1 MSPDEVLAVA
11 AAGRALGCKEALF
24 TLGDRPEARYESH
37 RRALRRFGHETTQS
51 YLAAMCRLVLEETGL
66 LPHPNAGV
74 LGRRELAELREVSA
88 SQGMMLESV
97 AERLCGPGGPHEG
110 APDKRPRTRLAM
122 IARAGELAIPF
133 TSGILIGIGETP
145 AERVEALLALRDLH
159 DEGGHIQEVI
169 VQNFRAKPDTPMAA
183 AGEPG
188 LARADDRTCAI
199 ARLVLGPAMSV
210 QAPPNLSAE
219 ATGRCCGGHQRL
231 GRGLAPHPGLHQPRG
246 ALARARPARGALRRR
261 RLRPARAAHDL
272 PRVPGRRPLPRP
284 GHAPARPRAGRARRA
299 RRGRGAPPGGGG
311 RVSVT
316 FCRTAGPGP
325 AARATVR
332 EGAGL
337 DEAAIAAALAE
348 GLLPVET
355 ARAGGPALAFV
366 AGPADALAL
375 AGAGVGG
382 WRITVRHEGPRAAVL
397 DALVRSGAAFLR
409 TDPAR
414 LEEAIE
420 LGWLPGTAV
429 RVSVPVADL
438 AEALD
443 AIAAGAVDLVLG
455 DWGPDEVAAL
465 RDALAPRALVERTAL
480 PPETEI
486 DAARA
491 ELARPLFTAWLARV
505 DGSGAAR
512 PRYRWAPGRDEAP
525 PVPARR
531 LSAEWE
537 DPAWREGEP
546 EAGLGRLAPD
556 LAGILE
562 RSLEGRPPRV
572 DEIERLFRARGPE
585 VEAVA
590 QVADRLR
597 RERCGEVVTYVVN
610 RNINYTN
617 QCYFRCGFCGFSRGP
632 KSLNLR
638 GDPYILEVHEVV
650 HRSVEAWERGAT
662 EVCLQGGIHPDFTGD
677 FYAGVLEAIKARLPE
692 MHVHGFT
699 PLEVWQGA
707 HTLGVS
713 VREFLTRLRDAGLGT
728 LPGTAAE
735 ILDDRVRL
743 HLCPDKVRT
752 AEWAEVMIT
761 AHELGLRATTTMM
774 FGHID
779 GPRAWANH
787 LEVLRR
793 IQRRTGGFTEF
804 VPLPF
809 VHMASPIFL
818 QGKARPGPT
827 WDEVVLVHAVGRI
840 ALAGLIDNIQASW
853 VKLGLDGGARLLA
866 AGCNDLGGTLMD
878 ENISRAS
885 GASHGQLATPEELE
899 AAIRSAGRIPARRNT
914 VYELIGAPAP

>member
-1 MSPDEVLAVA
+1 
-11 AAGRALGCKEALF
+11 
-24 TLGDRPEARYESH
+24 
-37 RRALRRFGHETTQS
+37 
-51 YLAAMCRLVLEETGL
+51 
-66 LPHPNAGV
+66 
-74 LGRRELAELREVSA
+74 
-88 SQGMMLESV
+88 
-97 AERLCGPGGPHEG
+97 
-110 APDKRPRTRLAM
+110 
-122 IARAGELAIPF
+122 
-133 TSGILIGIGETP
+133 
-145 AERVEALLALRDLH
+145 
-159 DEGGHIQEVI
+159 
-169 VQNFRAKPDTPMAA
+169 
-183 AGEPG
+183 
-188 LARADDRTCAI
+188 
-199 ARLVLGPAMSV
+199 
-210 QAPPNLSAE
+210 
-219 ATGRCCGGHQRL
+219 
-231 GRGLAPHPGLHQPRG
+231 
-246 ALARARPARGALRRR
+246 
-261 RLRPARAAHDL
+261 
-272 PRVPGRRPLPRP
+272 
-284 GHAPARPRAGRARRA
+284 
-299 RRGRGAPPGGGG
+299 
-311 RVSVT
+311 VSVT
-316 FCRTAGPGP
+316 FCRVAGPGP
-325 AARATVR
+325 AARATAR

-337 DEAAIAAALAE
+337 DEAAVAAALAE
-348 GLLPVET
+348 GLLPVES
-355 ARAGGPALAFV
+355 AAPEGPALAWV
-366 AGPADALAL
+366 VDP
-375 AGAGVGG
+375 AGAMALHGRGVAG
-382 WRITVRHEGPRAAVL
+382 WRITVRHEGPRADVL
-397 DALVRSGAAFLR
+397 DALARSGAAFLR

-420 LGWLPGTAV
+420 LGWLPAIAT
-429 RVSVPVADL
+429 RVSVPVASL
-438 AEALD
+438 EEALD
-443 AIAAGAVDLVLG
+443 AIAAGAVDLVVG
-455 DWGPDEVAAL
+455 DWGPDEVGAL
-465 RDALAPRALVERTAL
+465 RDALAPRPLVERTAL

-486 DAARA
+486 DNARA
-491 ELARPLFTAWLARV
+491 DLPRPLLTAWLARV

-512 PRYRWAPGRDEAP
+512 PRYGWAPGRDEAP
-525 PVPARR
+525 PVPPRR

-537 DPAWREGEP
+537 DAAWTGGEP
-546 EAGLGRLAPD
+546 ERGLGRLAPD

-590 QVADRLR
+590 AVADELR
-597 RERCGEVVTYVVN
+597 RAACSEVVTYVVN

-638 GDPYILEVHEVV
+638 GDPYILNVHEVV

-677 FYAGVLEAIKARLPE
+677 FYVGVLEAIKARLPA

-707 HTLGVS
+707 HTLGVG
-713 VREFLTRLRDAGLGT
+713 VRDFLTRLRDAGLGT

-735 ILDDRVRL
+735 ILDDRVRA

-752 AEWAEVMIT
+752 SEWAEVMIT

-818 QGKARPGPT
+818 QGRARPGPT

-899 AAIRSAGRIPARRNT
+899 AAIRSAGRVPARRTT
-914 VYELIGAPAP
+914 VYDLIAPAPSA

>member
-1 MSPDEVLAVA
+1 M
-11 AAGRALGCKEALF
+11 
-24 TLGDRPEARYESH
+24 
-37 RRALRRFGHETTQS
+37 
-51 YLAAMCRLVLEETGL
+51 
-66 LPHPNAGV
+66 
-74 LGRRELAELREVSA
+74 
-88 SQGMMLESV
+88 
-97 AERLCGPGGPHEG
+97 
-110 APDKRPRTRLAM
+110 
-122 IARAGELAIPF
+122 
-133 TSGILIGIGETP
+133 
-145 AERVEALLALRDLH
+145 
-159 DEGGHIQEVI
+159 
-169 VQNFRAKPDTPMAA
+169 
-183 AGEPG
+183 
-188 LARADDRTCAI
+188 
-199 ARLVLGPAMSV
+199 
-210 QAPPNLSAE
+210 
-219 ATGRCCGGHQRL
+219 
-231 GRGLAPHPGLHQPRG
+231 
-246 ALARARPARGALRRR
+246 
-261 RLRPARAAHDL
+261 
-272 PRVPGRRPLPRP
+272 
-284 GHAPARPRAGRARRA
+284 
-299 RRGRGAPPGGGG
+299 
-311 RVSVT
+311 SVT

-465 RDALAPRALVERTAL
+465 RAALAPRALVERTAL

-491 ELARPLFTAWLARV
+491 DLARPLFTAWLARV

-537 DPAWREGEP
+537 DAAWREGEP

-597 RERCGEVVTYVVN
+597 ARALRRGRHLRRQPQHQLHQPVLLPLRLLRLLARAQEPQPAR
-610 RNINYTN
+610 RPLHP
-617 QCYFRCGFCGFSRGP
+617 RGP
-632 KSLNLR
+632 RGRAPLGRGLGARRHRGLPAGRHPPRLHRRLLRRRAR
-638 GDPYILEVHEVV
+638 GDQGAPARDARPRLHAARGLAGRPHARGERARVPHPPARRRPGHAAG
-650 HRSVEAWERGAT
+650 HRRRDPRRPRAPAPVPG
-662 EVCLQGGIHPDFTGD
+662 
-677 FYAGVLEAIKARLPE
+677 
-692 MHVHGFT
+692 
-699 PLEVWQGA
+699 QGA
-707 HTLGVS
+707 H
-713 VREFLTRLRDAGLGT
+713 R
-728 LPGTAAE
+728 
-735 ILDDRVRL
+735 RVGR
-743 HLCPDKVRT
+743 
-752 AEWAEVMIT
+752 
-761 AHELGLRATTTMM
+761 
-774 FGHID
+774 GHD
-779 GPRAWANH
+779 HRPRARPARH
-787 LEVLRR
+787 HHDDVRPHRR
-793 IQRRTGGFTEF
+793 AARLGQPPRGAAPIQRRTGGFTEF

-818 QGKARPGPT
+818 QGRARPGPT
-827 WDEVVLVHAVGRI
+827 WDEVVLVHAVGPHRP
-840 ALAGLIDNIQASW
+840 
-853 VKLGLDGGARLLA
+853 R
-866 AGCNDLGGTLMD
+866 
-878 ENISRAS
+878 RA
-885 GASHGQLATPEELE
+885 
-899 AAIRSAGRIPARRNT
+899 
-914 VYELIGAPAP
+914 